1 MIAAAAALQAVPHV
15 SPELGWTG
23 AGAIVT
29 AAVYS
34 GIRWFVA
41 KPRPAIL
48 ARTTRGHFL
57 DGIALF
63 PMALLTV
70 SPFVAGLAEALV
82 QHDSGILAAA
92 GGVAILAVLEPDRTV
107 VREAKDAKDAA
118 KG

>member
-41 KPRPAIL
+41 KPRRAL
-48 ARTTRGHFL
+48 ASHCVKRF
-57 DGIALF
+57 I
-63 PMALLTV
+63 
-70 SPFVAGLAEALV
+70 VAGC
-82 QHDSGILAAA
+82 
-92 GGVAILAVLEPDRTV
+92 AVP
-107 VREAKDAKDAA
+107 
-118 KG
+118 G